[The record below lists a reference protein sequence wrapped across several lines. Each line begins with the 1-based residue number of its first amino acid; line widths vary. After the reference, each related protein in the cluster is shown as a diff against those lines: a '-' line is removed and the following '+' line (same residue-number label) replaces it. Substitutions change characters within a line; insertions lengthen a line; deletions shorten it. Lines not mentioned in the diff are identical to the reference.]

1 MHLRY
6 DRAFGVERAHTP
18 IMLAELTSLF
28 RSGLLQSATMSDGDR
43 HSRTD
48 VGLGGTKVIETDSP
62 WLSMARHF
70 LRIEDQAARSCFPIP
85 PKGVLRKPRG
95 SLDPPYR
102 QSTALEMTE
111 TQPPRGATAVVE
123 AALTSRAGL
132 RYRS

>member
-6 DRAFGVERAHTP
+6 DRAFGVERTHTP

-48 VGLGGTKVIETDSP
+48 AGLGGTKVIETGSP

-70 LRIEDQAARSCFPIP
+70 LPIEDRAARLPTTGGPIAKVP
-85 PKGVLRKPRG
+85 RLARPAVSALASPRNDGNPASKGRD
-95 SLDPPYR
+95 SLC
-102 QSTALEMTE
+102 
-111 TQPPRGATAVVE
+111 
-123 AALTSRAGL
+123 
-132 RYRS
+132 